1 MIRILIDARDS
12 IMIRKFFGRSGKG
25 WRNMIFAMLLILGF
39 STGSLLMPQATIA
52 QSPIAQSPPPVTPTS
67 GELRVATRLLPPFAM
82 ENNGSYTGFSME
94 LWQKIAAEL
103 GKTSK
108 IVVYPTLPE
117 VLSAVQDKKVD
128 AAIAAISITAERE
141 QKLDFSYPMFNAGL
155 QILVRT
161 PQKSG
166 FVPNLLRDLFS
177 PVFLQLFGIALAMV
191 VVAAHVVWLLERNH
205 PKSAIAP
212 SYFPGIFE
220 AAWWAAATLATQAE
234 EMPKGAMGRIMAVF
248 WMFIAVVFVAYFTA
262 TVTTS
267 MTVQTLQGDIKS
279 LDDLQNRTV
288 ATTAG
293 STAAEFLQEKHI
305 KTLAL
310 DKIESAYD
318 ALLNNQADAVIFDAP
333 VLMYYASHEGKGNV
347 QLVGDMLREESY
359 GIAVPNNSPY
369 RKPINSALLKLRENG
384 TYQAL
389 YDEWFK
395 PKSDS

>member
-1 MIRILIDARDS
+1 
-12 IMIRKFFGRSGKG
+12 MIRKFFGQSGKG
-25 WRNMIFAMLLILGF
+25 WRHVMFAMLLILGL
-39 STGSLLMPQATIA
+39 STGSLLLPQST
-52 QSPIAQSPPPVTPTS
+52 IAQSPPPIAPTS
-67 GELRVATRLLPPFAM
+67 GVIRVGTRLLPPFAM
-82 ENNGSYTGFSME
+82 ENNGSYTGFSLE

-103 GKTSK
+103 GKTSS

-117 VLSAVQDKKVD
+117 VLSAVQTKKLD

-161 PQKSG
+161 PHKSG
-166 FVPNLLRDLFS
+166 YVPNLLRDLFS
-177 PVFLQLFGIALAMV
+177 PVFLQLFGIALALV
-191 VVAAHVVWLLERNH
+191 LVASHIVWLLERNH

-212 SYFPGIFE
+212 AYFPGIFE

-234 EMPKGAMGRIMAVF
+234 EMPKGALGRIMAVF
-248 WMFIAVVFVAYFTA
+248 WMFVAVVFVAYFTA

-293 STAAEFLQEKHI
+293 STAAEFLQGKHI

-310 DKIESAYD
+310 DKLESAYD
-318 ALLNNQADAVIFDAP
+318 ALLNKQVDAVIFDAP
-333 VLMYYASHEGKGNV
+333 VLLYYAAHAGKGNV
-347 QLVGDMLREESY
+347 QLVGDLLREESY

-369 RKPINSALLKLRENG
+369 RKLINSALLKLRENG

>member
-1 MIRILIDARDS
+1 MLMKTLTNRRSWPAVRNLI
-12 IMIRKFFGRSGKG
+12 FV
-25 WRNMIFAMLLILGF
+25 LLLLVGVAA
-39 STGSLLMPQATIA
+39 SSSLWPVATIA
-52 QSPIAQSPPPVTPTS
+52 QSPPAQAVS

-82 ENNGSYTGFSME
+82 EDHGRYTGFSME
-94 LWQKIAAEL
+94 LWQKVAAEL

-117 VLSAVQDKKVD
+117 VLSAVQAKQVD
-128 AAIAAISITAERE
+128 VAIAAISITAERE
-141 QKLDFSYPMFNAGL
+141 QKLDFSYPMFNSGL
-155 QILVRT
+155 QILVRS
-161 PQKSG
+161 PKKSG

-177 PVFLQLFGIALAMV
+177 PVFLQLFAIALGMV
-191 VVAAHVVWLLERNH
+191 VVAAHIIWLLERRQ
-205 PKSAIAP
+205 PKSAIDEA
-212 SYFPGIFE
+212 YFPGIFE

-234 EMPKGAMGRIMAVF
+234 EMPKGLLGRVMAVF

-288 ATTAG
+288 ATIAG
-293 STAAEFLQEKHI
+293 STAADFLRTKQI
-305 KTLAL
+305 KPLEV

-318 ALLNNQADAVIFDAP
+318 ALLKQQADAVVFDAP
-333 VLMYYASHEGKGNV
+333 VLMYYASREGKGNV
-347 QLVGDMLREESY
+347 QLVGEMLREESY
-359 GIAVPNNSPY
+359 GIALANNSPY

-384 TYQAL
+384 TYQTL

-395 PKSDS
+395 PKSDSASN

>member
-1 MIRILIDARDS
+1 MIRTFLGQL
-12 IMIRKFFGRSGKG
+12 RKS
-25 WRNMIFAMLLILGF
+25 WQHIVLAMLLILGL
-39 STGSLLMPQATIA
+39 SIGSLLLPQST
-52 QSPIAQSPPPVTPTS
+52 IAQSPPPAAPTS
-67 GELRVATRLLPPFAM
+67 GEIRVATRLLPPFAM
-82 ENNGSYTGFSME
+82 ENNGSYTGFSLE

-117 VLSAVQDKKVD
+117 VLSAVQEKKVD

-141 QKLDFSYPMFNAGL
+141 KKFDFSYPMFNAGL

-161 PQKSG
+161 PKKSG
-166 FVPNLLRDLFS
+166 FMPNLLRDLVS

-205 PKSAIAP
+205 PKSAIDS

-234 EMPKGAMGRIMAVF
+234 EMPKGALGRLMAVF

-267 MTVQTLQGDIKS
+267 MTVQTLQGDIKG

-293 STAAEFLQEKHI
+293 STAADFLQAKHI
-305 KTLAL
+305 KTLAV

-318 ALLNNQADAVIFDAP
+318 ALLNKQVDAVIFDAP
-333 VLMYYASHEGKGNV
+333 VLMYYSSHEGKGNV
-347 QLVGDMLREESY
+347 QLVGELLREESY
-359 GIAVPNNSPY
+359 GIALPDNSPY
-369 RKPINSALLKLRENG
+369 RKPINSALLKFRENG

-389 YDEWFK
+389 HDEWFK
-395 PKSDS
+395 LKSDN

>member
-1 MIRILIDARDS
+1 M
-12 IMIRKFFGRSGKG
+12 MRKFLDRSGKK
-25 WRNMIFAMLLILGF
+25 WRHVIFAMLLVLGLVT
-39 STGSLLMPQATIA
+39 SNLLVPQTTIA
-52 QSPIAQSPPPVTPTS
+52 QSPSPTS
-67 GELRVATRLLPPFAM
+67 PKSGVLRVATRLLPPFAI
-82 ENNGSYTGFSME
+82 ENNGSYTGFSIE

-103 GKTSK
+103 GKTSN

-117 VLSAVQDKKVD
+117 VLSAVENSKVD
-128 AAIAAISITAERE
+128 VAIAAISITAERE
-141 QKLDFSYPMFNAGL
+141 QKLDFSYPMFNTGL

-166 FVPNLLRDLFS
+166 FVPNLLRDLVS
-177 PVFLQLFGIALAMV
+177 PVFLQLFGLAVAMV
-191 VVAAHVVWLLERNH
+191 VVAAHIIWILERRH
-205 PKSAIAP
+205 PKSAIDEA
-212 SYFPGIFE
+212 YFPGIFQ

-234 EMPKGAMGRIMAVF
+234 EMPKGALGRLMAVF

-279 LDDLQNRTV
+279 LDDLQSRTV

-293 STAAEFLQEKHI
+293 STAAEFLKTKQI

-310 DKIESAYD
+310 DTIEAAYD
-318 ALLNNQADAVIFDAP
+318 ALLNKQADAVIFDAP
-333 VLMYYASHEGKGNV
+333 VLMYYASREGKGNV
-347 QLVGDMLREESY
+347 QLVGNILREESY
-359 GIAVPNNSPY
+359 GIAVPNDSPY
-369 RKPINSALLKLRENG
+369 RKLINSALLKLRENG

-389 YDEWFK
+389 YDVWFK